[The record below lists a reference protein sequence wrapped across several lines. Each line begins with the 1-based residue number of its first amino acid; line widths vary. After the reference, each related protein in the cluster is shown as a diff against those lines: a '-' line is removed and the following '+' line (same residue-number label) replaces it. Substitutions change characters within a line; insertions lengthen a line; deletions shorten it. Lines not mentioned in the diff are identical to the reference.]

1 MALLSTTQLPCN
13 EADILLAIQAINQDQ
28 IESEYRAAST
38 FNVPRTTLRR
48 RRAGIQLRRDCEPKS
63 KKLTKQEEEVIES
76 YILDLDSRGFPP
88 TLCAVRDMAD
98 QLLSERGAGQVGVN
112 WARNFVDRTDSIEIR
127 PNRPYNWQRALC
139 EDPDTIQGWFDLVA
153 RTKATYGILD

>member
-1 MALLSTTQLPCN
+1 
-13 EADILLAIQAINQDQ
+13 
-28 IESEYRAAST
+28 
-38 FNVPRTTLRR
+38 
-48 RRAGIQLRRDCEPKS
+48 
-63 KKLTKQEEEVIES
+63 
-76 YILDLDSRGFPP
+76 
-88 TLCAVRDMAD
+88 MAD

-112 WARNFVDRTDSIEIR
+112 WPRNFVDRTDSIEIR